1 MEESYKGRA
10 SRVNPDT
17 TFGLASLNLTS
28 VKEEDQGWYECK
40 VFYLDRTGA
49 TDNGTWIHLDVHG
62 RSTPPPAHPLRLCYL
77 CLHLLPLVV
86 LVYSFLSPVVAYL

>member
-1 MEESYKGRA
+1 MLALLKINVFLVVQHLKIPIYIWYDGYDPHVEEGYVGRA

-17 TFGLASLNLTS
+17 TSGLASLNLTS
-28 VKEEDQGWYECK
+28 VKEDDQGWYECK

-62 RSTPPPAHPLRLCYL
+62 E
-77 CLHLLPLVV
+77 
-86 LVYSFLSPVVAYL
+86 FLQ